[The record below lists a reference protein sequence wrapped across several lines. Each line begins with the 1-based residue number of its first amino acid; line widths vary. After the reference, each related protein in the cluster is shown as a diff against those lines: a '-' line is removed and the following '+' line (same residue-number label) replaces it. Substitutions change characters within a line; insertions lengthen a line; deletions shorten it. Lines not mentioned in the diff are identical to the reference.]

1 MSRALIQFQDVTG
14 DWRTI
19 SECDS
24 QNQVI
29 KMRLDSY
36 SSSMKKRVRAVD
48 KNTGSI
54 IDLR

>member
-1 MSRALIQFQDVTG
+1 MTRVLIQFQDVTG

-19 SECDS
+19 SECEN

-36 SSSMKKRVRAVD
+36 AASMRKRVRAVD
-48 KNTGSI
+48 RNTGSI